1 MKKSFAAWA
10 VLLAI
15 TLIASLAL
23 GLTNAVTKDTIAE
36 QEKQKAEIV
45 RQKLV
50 TEAEAFKLLEAP
62 EASGTPRILEIH
74 EGAKGEEAAAEKNKK
89 PPFRSGSVNPKKQRF
104 LFRDEIRLIQQRK
117 R

>member
-1 MKKSFAAWA
+1 MKKSYAAWA

-36 QEKQKAEIV
+36 QEQQKAEIV

-50 TEAEAFKLLEAP
+50 TEAETFKLLEAP
-62 EASGTPRILEIH
+62 EASGTPRILEIY
-74 EGAKGEEAAAEKNKK
+74 
-89 PPFRSGSVNPKKQRF
+89 
-104 LFRDEIRLIQQRK
+104 
-117 R
+117 